1 MFCLRR
7 MCFPTMIV
15 CVGILFFYGTA
26 RSAEPIV
33 DGKAILALSR
43 GSNLCALTFDDGPSR
58 HTARL
63 LDILRDRGIRAT
75 FFVVGSQVRYHPQI
89 VQRMRDEGHEIG
101 NHTNTHV
108 SLRHLS
114 PEAQRAEIST
124 VQTAL
129 ARLGVTA
136 RFIRPPY
143 GRYDAN
149 TLKIAGEQ
157 NMGLMLWSVD
167 SMDWTKQ
174 VRIENMKML
183 FSGQKLR
190 GVFLFHDTHAPTVD
204 AMPDVLDRL
213 IADGCQFVT
222 VSEFADATREETNEP
237 KTLLVE
243 KQTETPETAI
253 SETTERANET
263 KGLSV
268 RQKETTGIPEV
279 RDAVSPSVK
288 PVLASPKKRTPLGVR
303 PAIPAS
309 AAEEDLAQDR
319 SVPARI
325 WPESLDKTANVQPLS
340 PQIGD
345 VSVTGQEPKKEILSD
360 AHKTSPVRLQRERP
374 ENALPDPA

>member
-7 MCFPTMIV
+7 ISVPTLIV
-15 CVGILFFYGTA
+15 CVGILFFYGSA

-114 PEAQRAEIST
+114 PEAQRTEIST
-124 VQTAL
+124 VQLAL

-149 TLKIAGEQ
+149 TLKIANEQ
-157 NMGLMLWSVD
+157 NMGIMLWSVD

-183 FSGQKLR
+183 FTGQKLR

-204 AMPDVLDRL
+204 AMPEVLDRL

-222 VSEFADATREETNEP
+222 ASEFADAVNSESDEP
-237 KTLLVE
+237 KPILVE
-243 KQTETPETAI
+243 QQQQRPETGV
-253 SETTERANET
+253 SETSERA
-263 KGLSV
+263 SD
-268 RQKETTGIPEV
+268 I
-279 RDAVSPSVK
+279 
-288 PVLASPKKRTPLGVR
+288 KKNDV
-303 PAIPAS
+303 
-309 AAEEDLAQDR
+309 AEER

-325 WPESLDKTANVQPLS
+325 WSESLDRTAEVQTLS
-340 PQIGD
+340 PQVGE
-345 VSVTGQEPKKEILSD
+345 VSEAGQEPKKETLSD
-360 AHKTSPVRLQRERP
+360 AHKASPVRLREPLENEQR
-374 ENALPDPA
+374 PDPA